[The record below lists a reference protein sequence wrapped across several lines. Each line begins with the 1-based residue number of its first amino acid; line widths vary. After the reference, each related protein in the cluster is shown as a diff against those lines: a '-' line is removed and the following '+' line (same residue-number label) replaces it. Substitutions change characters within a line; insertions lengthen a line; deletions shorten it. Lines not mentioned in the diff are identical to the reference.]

1 MPTGKKITE
10 SPMTEKNNPQIIFSS
25 PLQVAKDLFLI
36 ALGSVVTAIAVNGI
50 LIPHSFASGGITGI
64 ALIIH
69 SLFPS
74 FRVEWIYFLMNIPMF
89 AAAWM
94 AVGRRFFFY
103 SLIGAAGLSLA
114 LAFVHVHINLEDKIL
129 NALLGGIILG
139 AAVGITLRS
148 SGSQGGMDILAVM
161 LLKRF
166 SISLGNTIL
175 FVNAIVLFL
184 AAICFSIESALHTLI
199 VLYVSAKVVN
209 ILVTGLS
216 QRKAVFII
224 SHQWKAISDEIL
236 RDIRR
241 GVTILEGRGGFKG
254 EKESIIYTVVT
265 FPEIGDLK
273 SLVKRLDP
281 DAFLVISNTLEVM
294 NYRIGNQPHW

>member
-1 MPTGKKITE
+1 MPQ
-10 SPMTEKNNPQIIFSS
+10 PPNPQVIFSS
-25 PLQVAKDLFLI
+25 PGQVVKDLLLI
-36 ALGSVVTAIAVNGI
+36 AIGSVVTAVAVNGI
-50 LIPHSFASGGITGI
+50 LIPNQFAAGGITGI
-64 ALIIH
+64 AFVIH
-69 SLFPS
+69 SLVPAL
-74 FRVEWIYFLMNIPMF
+74 RVEWIYILMNIPMF

-103 SLIGAAGLSLA
+103 SLVGAVGLSLA
-114 LAFVHVHINLEDKIL
+114 LAFIHVPIRLEDKIL

-148 SGSQGGMDILAVM
+148 SGSQGGMDIMAVM

-175 FVNAIVLFL
+175 LVNAIVLVL
-184 AAICFSIESALHTLI
+184 AAWYFSVESALYTLI
-199 VLYVSAKVVN
+199 VIYVSAKVVN

-224 SHQWKAISDEIL
+224 SREWREISSEIL

-241 GVTILEGRGGFKG
+241 GVTILDGKGGFKG

-265 FPEIGDLK
+265 FPELGDLK
-273 SLVKRLDP
+273 NLVKRHDP
-281 DAFLVISNTLEVM
+281 DAFVVISDTLEVM

>member
-1 MPTGKKITE
+1 MLQAQ
-10 SPMTEKNNPQIIFSS
+10 NPQVIFSS
-25 PLQVAKDLFLI
+25 TSQVIKDISLI
-36 ALGSVVTAIAVNGI
+36 AVGSIVSAVAVNGI
-50 LIPHSFASGGITGI
+50 LIPNQFASGGVTGI

-69 SLFPS
+69 SLFPVL
-74 FRVEWIYFLMNIPMF
+74 RVEWIYILMNIPMF

-103 SLIGAAGLSLA
+103 SVLGAIGLTLA
-114 LAFVHVHINLEDKIL
+114 LAFIHVHINLHDKVLTAI
-129 NALLGGIILG
+129 LGGIILG
-139 AAVGITLRS
+139 FSVGITLRS

-175 FVNAIVLFL
+175 FVNAIVLVL
-184 AAICFSIESALHTLI
+184 AAYFFSVESALYTLI
-199 VLYVSAKVVN
+199 VIYVSAKVVN
-209 ILVTGLS
+209 VIVTGLS

-224 SHQWKAISDEIL
+224 SPRWKDISDEIL

-241 GVTILEGRGGFKG
+241 GVTILDGKGGFTK
-254 EKESIIYTVVT
+254 KPESIIYTVVT
-265 FPEIGDLK
+265 FPEVGELK
-273 SLVKRLDP
+273 SLIRRIDP
-281 DAFLVISNTLEVM
+281 DAFVVISNTMEVM

>member
-1 MPTGKKITE
+1 
-10 SPMTEKNNPQIIFSS
+10 MTEKNNPQIIFSS

>member
-1 MPTGKKITE
+1 MH
-10 SPMTEKNNPQIIFSS
+10 NPQIIFSS
-25 PLQVAKDLFLI
+25 PRQVVKDILLI
-36 ALGSVVTAIAVNGI
+36 AAGSVVSAIAINGI
-50 LIPHSFASGGITGI
+50 LIPSKFAAGGITGI
-64 ALIIH
+64 ALVIH
-69 SLFPS
+69 SLYPVM
-74 FRVEWIYFLMNIPMF
+74 RVEWLYIIMNIPMF

-94 AVGRRFFFY
+94 AVGRRFFFF
-103 SLIGAAGLSLA
+103 SLVGAGSLA
-114 LAFVHVHINLEDKIL
+114 LAISLIHVPLTLQDPIL
-129 NALLGGIILG
+129 NALLGGILLG
-139 AAVGITLRS
+139 VSVGATLRS

-175 FVNAIVLFL
+175 FVNALVLTL
-184 AAICFSIESALHTLI
+184 AALFFSIESSLYTLI
-199 VLYVSAKVVN
+199 VIYVSSKVVN

-224 SHQWKAISDEIL
+224 SPRWKEISDEIL

-241 GVTILEGRGGFKG
+241 GVTILEGKGGFMGKP
-254 EKESIIYTVVT
+254 ESIIYTVVT

-273 SLVKRLDP
+273 SLIRRIDP
-281 DAFLVISNTLEVM
+281 DAFVVISDTLEVM

>member
-1 MPTGKKITE
+1 
-10 SPMTEKNNPQIIFSS
+10 
-25 PLQVAKDLFLI
+25 LFLI
-36 ALGSVVTAIAVNGI
+36 TIGSIITAVAVNGI
-50 LIPHSFASGGITGI
+50 LIPNRFASGGITGI
-64 ALIIH
+64 ALVIH
-69 SLFPS
+69 SLVPS
-74 FRVEWIYFLMNIPMF
+74 LRVEWIYILMNIPMF

-103 SLIGAAGLSLA
+103 SVIGATGLSLA
-114 LAFVHVHINLEDKIL
+114 LAFVHITINLDDKIL
-129 NALLGGIILG
+129 SALLGGIILG

-175 FVNAIVLFL
+175 LVNAIVLFL
-184 AAICFSIESALHTLI
+184 AAWFFSVESALYTLI
-199 VLYVSAKVVN
+199 VIFVSSKVVN

-224 SHQWKAISDEIL
+224 SPRWQDISDEIL

-241 GVTILEGRGGFKG
+241 GVTILDGKVGFKG
-254 EKESIIYTVVT
+254 DKESILYTVVT
-265 FPEIGDLK
+265 FPELGDLK
-273 SLVKRLDP
+273 NLIRRHDP
-281 DAFLVISNTLEVM
+281 NAFVVISNTLEVM